1 MRAVTVCLCL
11 ASLLLSHAPV
21 VSASSEYTVASSE
34 ETPVAYLLDTHSH
47 ITEQNY
53 LDYNMAMRDLM
64 VGNVDF
70 FLTSQMIA
78 SDPENSED
86 TPGLEIIGMV
96 ELTDYYVPAVRPD
109 TQLDFGNGELIEA
122 INSALK
128 EIFSSNSD
136 SDAYLTWFLGEPEM
150 DMSLISQTHQWPTP
164 TEGGVLY
171 EMIHDEQELVACM
184 YDQDSPMSWL
194 DGSAVMRG
202 FEVDIF
208 EMVAA
213 RISSHY
219 SSVISF
225 RAWDSGGEFE
235 SVQDLK
241 RGDCDFLLGSMTS
254 QKAVSK
260 GLRGGQTYY
269 VAGIVLMAS
278 EHSPILDDVNDIFG
292 EDDNPIA
299 DSLDRRWILISLLAV
314 FIIYQSSRRD

>member
-1 MRAVTVCLCL
+1 MRQTLACLCL
-11 ASLLLSHAPV
+11 ASLLLSTVPV
-21 VSASSEYTVASSE
+21 ASASSEYTVASSE
-34 ETPVAYLLDTHSH
+34 ETPVSHLLDFHSH

-78 SDPENSED
+78 SDPENSEN

-96 ELTDYYVPAVRPD
+96 ERTEYYVPAVRPD
-109 TQLDFGNGELIEA
+109 TQQDFGNAEFLEA

-136 SDAYLTWFLGEPEM
+136 SDAYMTWFMGEPEM
-150 DMSLISQTHQWPTP
+150 GMSLVSQTHQWPTP

-171 EMIHDEQELVACM
+171 EMIHDEQEMVACM

-194 DGSAVMRG
+194 DASAVMRG

-208 EMVAA
+208 EMATT

-219 SSVISF
+219 SAQLSF

-235 SVQDLK
+235 AVQDLK
-241 RGDCDFLLGSMTS
+241 RGDCDFLVGSMS
-254 QKAVSK
+254 AQNAVSK
-260 GLRGGQTYY
+260 GLRGGQAYY
-269 VAGIVLMAS
+269 VDGIVLMAS
-278 EHSPILDDVNDIFG
+278 ENSPVLGDVNDIFG
-292 EDDNPIA
+292 EDDNPIV
-299 DSLDRRWILISLLAV
+299 DELDRRWILISLLAV
-314 FIIYQSSRRD
+314 FIIYQSLRRD